1 MFERV
6 YTVHD
11 YYDGP
16 RSGIANF
23 GGRPHYYSCEW
34 DDAANDY
41 ADSFT
46 LVSID
51 EETLDLAL
59 EQWAIWKKWEVAFH
73 NGHRHRGS
81 HPALPGQNEWYAE
94 LDQRIKAKMA
104 VLPVSH
110 CARATFRA
118 CPRQESLPRGVIRDL
133 EVQWSVLPNNAL
145 QATREDARA

>member
-11 YYDGP
+11 YYDRP

-34 DDAANDY
+34 DKAADDY

-59 EQWAIWKKWEVAFH
+59 EQWAIWKEWEVAFH
-73 NGHRHRGS
+73 KGQRHRES
-81 HPALPGQNEWYAE
+81 HPALPG
-94 LDQRIKAKMA
+94 LRRTG
-104 VLPVSH
+104 S
-110 CARATFRA
+110 
-118 CPRQESLPRGVIRDL
+118 
-133 EVQWSVLPNNAL
+133 EVQS
-145 QATREDARA
+145 